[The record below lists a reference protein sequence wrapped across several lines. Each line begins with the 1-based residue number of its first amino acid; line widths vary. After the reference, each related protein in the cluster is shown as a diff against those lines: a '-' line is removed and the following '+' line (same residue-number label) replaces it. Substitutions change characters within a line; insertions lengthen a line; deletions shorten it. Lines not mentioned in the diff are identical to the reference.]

1 RRVRRDRAPRA
12 HAAPAGSDRR
22 DPRSGPPPPR
32 RRAPPPCAG
41 LPRTG
46 LRPPRPPAS
55 ARRRAPPCGGGR
67 RGAATRRDRGSRSF
81 SWRRGFYAT
90 GPPRSRRA
98 PRAAISPQQILDL
111 LEEAAPAR
119 MHLLARLAREFFEQL
134 ALALGQRGRRL
145 HDHAH
150 PLIAAG
156 AVAVQRGDAL
166 APQAEDLAALRAGRD
181 DHLDLAVEGGHLHRG
196 AECGLGEADGNLAVD
211 VAIVPDEDRVLLHL
225 EDHVKVAGD
234 AAGRSRLALALE
246 REPGAGVDPG
256 RHLHVHLGAAR
267 HLSRAPAFRTL
278 VHDHRA
284 LPLAGGAGAGDGE
297 KALREALRPAPA
309 ADAAGLGARPRP
321 RAAPAAGVAAA
332 GPRILDL
339 QLRAEG
345 RLLQRDPAVHAQVGA
360 AGPGGGP
367 PACAPAED
375 LREDVAED
383 VAETA
388 EALEVETAEAL
399 AEGIARVP
407 EAVVLGPLL
416 RIGEAGV

>member
-1 RRVRRDRAPRA
+1 PGDGPRRTAAPPAAPRRPLGRGPGPAPRARRAAPPHARRRENAAPARAASRRPRGRASSGPRPRWGVRCERAPRA
-12 HAAPAGSDRR
+12 HAAPAGSDRP

-196 AECGLGEADGNLAVD
+196 AECGLGEA
-211 VAIVPDEDRVLLHL
+211 
-225 EDHVKVAGD
+225 
-234 AAGRSRLALALE
+234 
-246 REPGAGVDPG
+246 
-256 RHLHVHLGAAR
+256 
-267 HLSRAPAFRTL
+267 
-278 VHDHRA
+278 
-284 LPLAGGAGAGDGE
+284 
-297 KALREALRPAPA
+297 
-309 ADAAGLGARPRP
+309 
-321 RAAPAAGVAAA
+321 
-332 GPRILDL
+332 
-339 QLRAEG
+339 
-345 RLLQRDPAVHAQVGA
+345 
-360 AGPGGGP
+360 
-367 PACAPAED
+367 
-375 LREDVAED
+375 
-383 VAETA
+383 
-388 EALEVETAEAL
+388 
-399 AEGIARVP
+399 
-407 EAVVLGPLL
+407 
-416 RIGEAGV
+416 